1 VKIFSKFYAE
11 ITALVVFIIYTF
23 TLAPTIIHLDA
34 GELTAVQATLGIAHP
49 TGYPLFTIL
58 GYFVSKL
65 FLFVDTVLVLN
76 LLVSIYCAGSVYIL
90 AKLTFLLLSNFSE
103 KVKIGK
109 KFQQHLIDIPND
121 SKGVIASVVGLM
133 VGFSKTFW
141 FQSTSVEVYSLH
153 LLLISLILFF
163 AVRAYYNIGKYDW
176 YFVAIF
182 LAFAFSNHMT
192 TLLLLPG
199 IALLFFNQNGLKKES
214 FLKITKM
221 IAIFVPLLVVIYSY
235 LPIRALQEPIL
246 NWGNPIDFERIIRHI
261 TGKQYQVWIFSSTE
275 AAKKQFEY
283 FVNSLPIELGYIGLI
298 ISMIGIPILLKYTK
312 ILGIFFLINFFSTL
326 FYSINYDIADI
337 DAYFLLAF
345 ISLIIFSSALF
356 IKFIQRLSK
365 KFIYLF
371 FAIPL
376 VMVVINFNNVDQS
389 NKYAFE
395 DYTKSILE
403 NSTENSIVMSYLWD
417 YFISPSYYYQFV
429 ENYRDDVV
437 IVDKE
442 LLRRSWYFSQ
452 LSNLYPEVMANVS
465 TQSISFLKALEPFE
479 RDEAYD
485 SRLLEERFRNL
496 LTSFISNNIEE
507 RDLYITPELFLNEI
521 KSGELT
527 LPKGYELVPMEYT
540 FKVAKVG
547 ADYIPINYKQ
557 SVIRFDNNLNH
568 YEITIRNLI
577 VNVMIYR
584 LLYEIQFGMFENAKV
599 IHNKIKHDFPEYN
612 IPPAVLRELE
622 KIR

>member
-1 VKIFSKFYAE
+1 MKIFSKFYAE

-109 KFQQHLIDIPND
+109 KFQQHLIDIPID

-479 RDEAYD
+479 KDEAYD

-507 RDLYITPELFLNEI
+507 RDFYITPELFLNEI

>member
-1 VKIFSKFYAE
+1 
-11 ITALVVFIIYTF
+11 
-23 TLAPTIIHLDA
+23 
-34 GELTAVQATLGIAHP
+34 
-49 TGYPLFTIL
+49 
-58 GYFVSKL
+58 
-65 FLFVDTVLVLN
+65 
-76 LLVSIYCAGSVYIL
+76 
-90 AKLTFLLLSNFSE
+90 
-103 KVKIGK
+103 
-109 KFQQHLIDIPND
+109 
-121 SKGVIASVVGLM
+121 
-133 VGFSKTFW
+133 
-141 FQSTSVEVYSLH
+141 
-153 LLLISLILFF
+153 
-163 AVRAYYNIGKYDW
+163 
-176 YFVAIF
+176 
-182 LAFAFSNHMT
+182 
-192 TLLLLPG
+192 
-199 IALLFFNQNGLKKES
+199 
-214 FLKITKM
+214 
-221 IAIFVPLLVVIYSY
+221 
-235 LPIRALQEPIL
+235 
-246 NWGNPIDFERIIRHI
+246 
-261 TGKQYQVWIFSSTE
+261 
-275 AAKKQFEY
+275 
-283 FVNSLPIELGYIGLI
+283 
-298 ISMIGIPILLKYTK
+298 
-312 ILGIFFLINFFSTL
+312 
-326 FYSINYDIADI
+326 
-337 DAYFLLAF
+337 
-345 ISLIIFSSALF
+345 
-356 IKFIQRLSK
+356 
-365 KFIYLF
+365 
-371 FAIPL
+371 
-376 VMVVINFNNVDQS
+376 MVVINFNNVDQS

-479 RDEAYD
+479 KDEAYD

-507 RDLYITPELFLNEI
+507 RDFYITPELFLNEI

>member
-1 VKIFSKFYAE
+1 MKIFSKFYAE